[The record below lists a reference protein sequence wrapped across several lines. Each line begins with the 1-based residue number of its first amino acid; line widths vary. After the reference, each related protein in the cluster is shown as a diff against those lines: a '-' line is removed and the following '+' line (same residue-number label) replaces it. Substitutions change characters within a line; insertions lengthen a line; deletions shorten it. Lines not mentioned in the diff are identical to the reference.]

1 MDKRITRMAN
11 SGVTSVVMFGKVWE
25 LTPGTWGVR
34 IPKKTGKPRLRIS
47 PSLIAGLPDM
57 TFAPGKPVPDFS
69 KAEVYKIDDARYV
82 DPRKVGG
89 MCIKYE
95 DYLVTRMLR

>member
-11 SGVTSVVMFGKVWE
+11 SGVTSVVMFGKVWP

-34 IPKKTGKPRLRIS
+34 VPKKAGPPRLRFS
-47 PSLIAGLPDM
+47 PGAIVGFPDM
-57 TFAPGKPVPDFS
+57 SFAPGKPVPDFA

-82 DPRKVGG
+82 DPARVGG